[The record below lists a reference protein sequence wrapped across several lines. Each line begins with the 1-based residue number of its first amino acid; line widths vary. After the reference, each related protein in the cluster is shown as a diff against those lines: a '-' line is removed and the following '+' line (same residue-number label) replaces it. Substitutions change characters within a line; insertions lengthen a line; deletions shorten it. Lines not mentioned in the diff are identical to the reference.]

1 MRVMLILGA
10 VLGLLAVSSNSAP
23 PADSVK
29 NLFPTYERL
38 SQALNQDD
46 LIGAQKI
53 AQQLEIE
60 GKAADN
66 KTLAAHA
73 TDLQLSDSLFEAR
86 LEFKA
91 ISMVFIELIK
101 GKSGY
106 HIFRCEMP
114 TPGCLMKNYDWVQ
127 SDTTIANPYLGQVMP
142 GCGVMKE

>member
-1 MRVMLILGA
+1 MPILGA
-10 VLGLLAVSSNSAP
+10 VLGLLTVTSNAALP
-23 PADSVK
+23 TDALQ

-38 SQALNQDD
+38 SHALNQDD

-60 GKAADN
+60 GKAANN

-73 TDLQLSDSLFEAR
+73 ADLQQRDSLFEAR

-114 TPGCLMKNYDWVQ
+114 PPGCLMKNYDWVQ
-127 SDTTIANPYLGQVMP
+127 SDTTITNPYLGQAMP